1 MLIISANTPAAVTPA
16 PAPYPLNHHRI
27 FFITFRSQQ
36 DDIVTAFQTVE
47 RVVGSYFLQT
57 DRSFSVFQFGNE
69 TPMFMLFSN
78 TWRRASKSAS
88 RLGTRFQKSSK
99 EPSKKSFGTKRF
111 FSTSSCSMRYPASRA
126 RITNLRITSF
136 PLRSMRGSGSSNVP
150 PAPF

>member
-69 TPMFMLFSN
+69 TPMFMLFFPILGGELQSL
-78 TWRRASKSAS
+78 RRD
-88 RLGTRFQKSSK
+88 LGTRFQKSSK

-136 PLRSMRGSGSSNVP
+136 PLRSMRGSGSE
-150 PAPF
+150 

>member
-16 PAPYPLNHHRI
+16 PARTLNHHRI

-47 RVVGSYFLQT
+47 RVVAPTSCKPTEAFPSSSLATKRQCLC
-57 DRSFSVFQFGNE
+57 S
-69 TPMFMLFSN
+69 FSN